1 MERFQKIVCHETYK
15 QTYEKLQELEKD
27 REFCGHD
34 MEHFLSVARI
44 SYLMV
49 LEKNLDIPKDI
60 INATAFLHDMGRA
73 DQYEK
78 GISHDEAGAIL
89 AEEILKDCGYTAAE
103 RKIMVDTILKHRDVE
118 EKEDSFAAIF
128 YRADKLSRDCI
139 HCKARQECYWP
150 QEKKNSRYIY

>member
-1 MERFQKIVCHETYK
+1 
-15 QTYEKLQELEKD
+15 
-27 REFCGHD
+27 
-34 MEHFLSVARI
+34 
-44 SYLMV
+44 MV

-60 INATAFLHDMGRA
+60 IYATAFLHDMGRA

>member
-1 MERFQKIVCHETYK
+1 MDTVTQVLEHPQYKACCETITDYEADR
-15 QTYEKLQELEKD
+15 TYC
-27 REFCGHD
+27 RHD

-60 INATAFLHDMGRA
+60 IYATAFLHDMGRA

-103 RKIMVDTILKHRDVE
+103 RKIMVDTILNHRDVE